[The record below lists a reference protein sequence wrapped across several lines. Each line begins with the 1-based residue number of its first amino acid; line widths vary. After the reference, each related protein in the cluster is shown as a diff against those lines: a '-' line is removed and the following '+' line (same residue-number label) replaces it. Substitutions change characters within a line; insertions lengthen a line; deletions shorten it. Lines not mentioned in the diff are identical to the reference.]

1 MIIAKWIPNKKYS
14 SSLVATVFVYNLI
27 KDEK

>member
-1 MIIAKWIPNKKYS
+1 MILANWIPNKTYS
-14 SSLVATVFVYNLI
+14 SSSVATVFVYNLI